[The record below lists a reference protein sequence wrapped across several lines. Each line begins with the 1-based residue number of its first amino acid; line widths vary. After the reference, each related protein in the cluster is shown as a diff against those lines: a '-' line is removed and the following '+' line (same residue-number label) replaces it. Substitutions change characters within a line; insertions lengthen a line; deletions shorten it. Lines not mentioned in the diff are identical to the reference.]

1 MVTTNQV
8 RILMRSLQSEKT
20 KAIAAAKSGMDA
32 KTARKY
38 ERLGQLPS
46 EIRCEHTWRTRADP
60 FVEIWPEV
68 RKQMESNPGLEAKTI
83 FEYLQRTYPGRYC
96 NGQLRTLQ

>member
-1 MVTTNQV
+1 MVTNNQV
-8 RILMRSLQSEKT
+8 RILMRSLQTEKT

-60 FVEIWPEV
+60 VGVKNSIQDENSLKSCLKIDNV
-68 RKQMESNPGLEAKTI
+68 
-83 FEYLQRTYPGRYC
+83 
-96 NGQLRTLQ
+96 

>member
-1 MVTTNQV
+1 MVTNNQV
-8 RILMRSLQSEKT
+8 RILMRSLQTEKT

-46 EIRCEHTWRTRADP
+46 EIRCEHTWRTRAGP
-60 FVEIWPEV
+60 FVEGFPIDCVLLGKDYV
-68 RKQMESNPGLEAKTI
+68 R
-83 FEYLQRTYPGRYC
+83 
-96 NGQLRTLQ
+96 